1 MSQVSEISLEALAAR
16 AQRAGLAAPPV
27 ERWDPPDCGAM
38 DLRIGQDGTWVHEG
52 RAIRREALV
61 RLFATI
67 LRREPDGR
75 FVLVTPVEKLSIEV
89 EDAPFLAVEMG
100 VARDETGQRLS
111 FRTNVGDLVEA
122 GAAHPLRFVSDAD
135 GFRPYLLVRGGL
147 EARLTRSLA
156 FDLAN
161 LAEERGGRLGI
172 ASGGAF
178 FALPDTTPDPGD
190 HV

>member
-1 MSQVSEISLEALAAR
+1 MSQASEISLEALAAR
-16 AQRAGLAAPPV
+16 AERAGLSEPPV
-27 ERWDPPDCGAM
+27 EQWNPPDCGSM
-38 DLRIGQDGTWVHEG
+38 DLRIRQDGTWVHEG
-52 RAIRREALV
+52 QPIHRDALV

-67 LRREPDGR
+67 LRREADGR
-75 FVLVTPVEKLSIEV
+75 FVLVTPVEKLTIEV
-89 EDAPFLAVEMG
+89 EDAPFLAVEMS
-100 VARDETGQRLS
+100 AESRDGAGHLA

-122 GAAHPLRFVSDAD
+122 GADHPLRFVSDAD

-156 FDLAN
+156 FDLAG
-161 LAEERGGRLGI
+161 LAEERGGQWGI

-178 FALPDTTPDPGD
+178 FPLPDMPD